1 LAPGTQTIGAASAPI
16 TGIAS
21 AAGPAAHAAARR
33 PTMKDR
39 IESILANIFGGIFL
53 LLSAVV
59 VVETVSRKVFNVSLQ
74 GADELGGYALAV
86 GSTIA
91 FSLALMG
98 RNHIRV
104 DVFHDK
110 FPRGL
115 QAALNWLSIVA
126 LAVLGAFIAWVA
138 FKVIGDTR
146 QYGSTAQTPW
156 ATPLIWPQS
165 VWYAGL
171 VIFALVAF
179 GYAVRATV
187 LLLTG
192 RIDTLNHDFH
202 PKSAKEEL
210 KEELADLAQRQT
222 AEAEDQG
229 AKP

>member
-1 LAPGTQTIGAASAPI
+1 MN
-16 TGIAS
+16 
-21 AAGPAAHAAARR
+21 AAARQADVLSPPSGR
-33 PTMKDR
+33 AATSSKQVSMKDR
-39 IESILANIFGGIFL
+39 IENALATVFGLIFL
-53 LLSAVV
+53 GLATVV
-59 VVETVSRKVFNVSLQ
+59 TIETAARKLFNVSLQ

-104 DVFHDK
+104 DVFHEK
-110 FPRGL
+110 FSRRA
-115 QAALNWLSIVA
+115 QAWLNWVSIVS
-126 LAVLGAFIAWVA
+126 LAVFAIFIAYVA
-138 FKVIGDTR
+138 FKVLGDTL
-146 QYGSTAQTPW
+146 QYRSTAQTPW

-171 VIFALVAF
+171 VIFALLAT
-179 GYAVRATV
+179 GYAARASA
-187 LLLTG
+187 LLFGG

-210 KEELADLAQRQT
+210 KEELDDLAVRQ
-222 AEAEDQG
+222 ASEG